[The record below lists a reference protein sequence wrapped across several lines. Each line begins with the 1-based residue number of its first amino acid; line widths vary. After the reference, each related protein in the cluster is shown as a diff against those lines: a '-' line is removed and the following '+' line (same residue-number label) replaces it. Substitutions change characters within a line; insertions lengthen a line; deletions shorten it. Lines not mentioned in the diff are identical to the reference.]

1 MLNLSHFHVNGTAQT
16 KQGRLVGVT
25 HTRTTHMVGVRKG
38 LGSDGLWPFH
48 FWPPGHFR
56 TQRACNNRLQWPWN
70 YIHLS
75 LHCMKVVSLFPLRV
89 LWAFSSCSCCH
100 CWYNQLV
107 EGILIVLFLCLS
119 SFLLF
124 FVSTIS
130 SLSAQRTLNVRRGP
144 HQLRC

>member
-1 MLNLSHFHVNGTAQT
+1 MLNLSHFHVNGTVQT

-38 LGSDGLWPFH
+38 LGSDGLWPFN
-48 FWPPGHFR
+48 FWSPGHFR
-56 TQRACNNRLQWPWN
+56 TQRARNNCLQWPWN

-89 LWAFSSCSCCH
+89 LWAFSCMFMLSLLIQSAS
-100 CWYNQLV
+100 WRY
-107 EGILIVLFLCLS
+107 IDSIVLLLS

-130 SLSAQRTLNVRRGP
+130 SLSAQWTLTVRRGP

>member
-1 MLNLSHFHVNGTAQT
+1 MLNLSHFHVNGTVQT

-48 FWPPGHFR
+48 FWSPGHFP
-56 TQRACNNRLQWPWN
+56 TQRARNNCLQWPWN
-70 YIHLS
+70 YIHLG

-107 EGILIVLFLCLS
+107 EGILTVLFYCYLPFCLS
-119 SFLLF
+119 LF
-124 FVSTIS
+124 QPFPRS
-130 SLSAQRTLNVRRGP
+130 QPKRTLNVRRGP